1 MANQLQETNLS
12 TGTRGVV
19 VRIAGARLLTQPN
32 GWRPGV
38 IAKGHSCR
46 QRQRAHELI
55 ARKWLN
61 LALRRLDYYNELYR
75 SGRWKHYYSEE
86 AMVLR
91 MRDVMKAVHLWGEL
105 AAQARRRQ
113 RRPSSRGMKR

>member
-1 MANQLQETNLS
+1 MPTAPPRSE
-12 TGTRGVV
+12 
-19 VRIAGARLLTQPN
+19 P
-32 GWRPGV
+32 
-38 IAKGHSCR
+38 
-46 QRQRAHELI
+46 I

-86 AMVLR
+86 TMALR

-105 AAQARRRQ
+105 VRGRRDDKDDLRPAA
-113 RRPSSRGMKR
+113 

>member
-1 MANQLQETNLS
+1 MPPAP
-12 TGTRGVV
+12 
-19 VRIAGARLLTQPN
+19 AR
-32 GWRPGV
+32 
-38 IAKGHSCR
+38 S
-46 QRQRAHELI
+46 ELI

-105 AAQARRRQ
+105 VRKRGDDKDDLRPAA
-113 RRPSSRGMKR
+113 